1 MRKLAGALAPLTQ
14 LSTQTELW
22 NENQFERCERYSSAV
37 IQKYSFAKMYK
48 NRKYRT
54 GTASLSRPGA
64 AASSRPGTSTA
75 TDTTGS
81 IASTTASSVITNPPI
96 TSTPI
101 EANVVV
107 NPSPASTRRMSA
119 DDDLAEVPASQ
130 FIMPSR
136 YVSQRS
142 IRMQSQV
149 PATQLTPSSYFESV
163 LQKCGIRLT
172 ARHSEHSY
180 TITCDHMKFVNN
192 LRQELKSHAKYPEN
206 VQSFLSGLADAMKVQ
221 VQLTKLLSGCIVSC
235 APGDTHCTFLITLS
249 YRPQISLPNSEV
261 TKQSQESIMN
271 DFLMVDF
278 LQADIIE
285 ILLNKVK
292 TLCVLE

>member
-1 MRKLAGALAPLTQ
+1 
-14 LSTQTELW
+14 
-22 NENQFERCERYSSAV
+22 
-37 IQKYSFAKMYK
+37 MYK
-48 NRKYRT
+48 NKKYRT

-64 AASSRPGTSTA
+64 AATSRPGTSRT
-75 TDTTGS
+75 TDTTES

-107 NPSPASTRRMSA
+107 NPSSASTHRMSV

-149 PATQLTPSSYFESV
+149 SATQLTPSSYFESV

-206 VQSFLSGLADAMKVQ
+206 VQSFLSGLADSMKVQ

-235 APGDTHCTFLITLS
+235 LLGKNRS
-249 YRPQISLPNSEV
+249 SLFS
-261 TKQSQESIMN
+261 
-271 DFLMVDF
+271 
-278 LQADIIE
+278 
-285 ILLNKVK
+285 
-292 TLCVLE
+292 TLCFIVHR